1 MDLRIECG
9 LEGGRCL
16 EAGRWLEDGHW
27 SESYI
32 YIRMILYSSSSL
44 SFKIKLYDGKVITE
58 FNKSRWIKVMINL
71 YKKK

>member
-9 LEGGRCL
+9 LEG
-16 EAGRWLEDGHW
+16 GRWLEDGHW